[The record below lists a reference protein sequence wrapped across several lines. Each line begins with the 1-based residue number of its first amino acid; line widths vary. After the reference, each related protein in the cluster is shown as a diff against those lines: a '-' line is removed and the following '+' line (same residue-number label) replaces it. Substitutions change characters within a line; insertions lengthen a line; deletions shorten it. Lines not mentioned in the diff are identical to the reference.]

1 MNEKTP
7 KRTKPSSSAGP
18 VRGDSVL
25 FSAIFAAW
33 LIAAAFAAAVILTG
47 CASQT
52 LARGITTKNVSG
64 NGTVIDSHIGLD
76 PDTKIPELETIFIS
90 GDFSTAKAGTNS
102 VCCREE
108 SSASVWNASCIT
120 KKRFLCITLTDKGD
134 LPAVIRAVAEVMKSG
149 AANAP
154 QTASGNADSPAP
166 ASRP

>member
-52 LARGITTKNVSG
+52 LARGITAKNVSG

-76 PDTKIPELETIFIS
+76 PDTKIPE
-90 GDFSTAKAGTNS
+90 
-102 VCCREE
+102 
-108 SSASVWNASCIT
+108 
-120 KKRFLCITLTDKGD
+120 
-134 LPAVIRAVAEVMKSG
+134 
-149 AANAP
+149 
-154 QTASGNADSPAP
+154 
-166 ASRP
+166 

>member
-33 LIAAAFAAAVILTG
+33 LLAAAFAAAVILTG

-52 LARGITTKNVSG
+52 LARGITAKNVSG

-108 SSASVWNASCIT
+108 SSASVWNASSIT

-134 LPAVIRAVAEVMKSG
+134 LPAVIRAVAEVISNSEKNVSATP
-149 AANAP
+149 AAG
-154 QTASGNADSPAP
+154 TE
-166 ASRP
+166 